1 MRRNLTLGQQ
11 IVVGFSL
18 PILSLLL
25 LGWLSYSSTRR
36 LSQTGY
42 WVDHTYEVL
51 SELAHFLSF
60 VEDVETRQRGF
71 LLTENEEFLTEY
83 RSAIAASERSYARL
97 RTLTYD
103 NAQQQRQL
111 EILHPMVQERFSQL
125 DLVVDRRKEEGLES
139 TARAIA
145 HGQGSRLMGEIH
157 RQVAGMTA
165 AERALLQQRADANA
179 AAVRQMAISLA
190 GGCLL
195 TLLAV
200 LVVGRFIIRSV
211 KREIGANVAGVR
223 DCGLELRA
231 DARQQAQDAQRLS
244 AILAQLREHQT
255 RLVAISQHNLERAHA
270 ASDTAGRVISAAS
283 EGEQALQRIH
293 RAMAEVRLPIAELVD
308 GLPRSAEQ
316 PGVPGDASNQP
327 NQPTGEQD
335 RLSPRAAPRETELAS
350 ARSQAL
356 APLIRSAAEALAA
369 SERQFQQAQA
379 SLQRITECIAEM
391 AASTLS
397 IELASREQA
406 TFIGRLNAAT
416 ETVATSAADSDA
428 RARKIVTSAN
438 QLNALSRRLVRLIQP
453 DRGSPGAP
461 ELGSSLAEKNTIS
474 QASDVGNEKGQ

>member
-1 MRRNLTLGQQ
+1 M
-11 IVVGFSL
+11 
-18 PILSLLL
+18 
-25 LGWLSYSSTRR
+25 
-36 LSQTGY
+36 
-42 WVDHTYEVL
+42 L

-71 LLTENEEFLTEY
+71 LLTENEQFLTEY
-83 RSAIAASERSYARL
+83 RSAIAAAEHSYARL
-97 RTLTYD
+97 RTLTSD

-111 EILHPMVQERFSQL
+111 DILHPMVQERFSQL

-139 TARAIA
+139 TAHAIA
-145 HGQGSRLMGEIH
+145 QGTGSRLMGEIH
-157 RQVAGMTA
+157 RLVAGMTA

-179 AAVRQMAISLA
+179 AAVRQLAISLA
-190 GGCLL
+190 GGGLL

-200 LVVGRFIIRSV
+200 LLVGRFIIRSV

-231 DARQQAQDAQRLS
+231 DARQQAQDAQRLR
-244 AILAQLREHQT
+244 AILTQLREHQT
-255 RLVAISQHNLERAHA
+255 RLVAISHHNLERAHA

-293 RAMAEVRLPIAELVD
+293 RAMAEIRFPIAELVD
-308 GLPRSAEQ
+308 GLPQLDGQ
-316 PGVPGDASNQP
+316 PSVPGNVLNQL
-327 NQPTGEQD
+327 TGERAGERAGERD
-335 RLSPRAAPRETELAS
+335 RLRPSAAPHEKELAS
-350 ARSQAL
+350 VQSQAL

-406 TFIGRLNAAT
+406 TFIERISAAT

-453 DRGSPGAP
+453 DRGSPGSP
-461 ELGSSLAEKNTIS
+461 ELGSSHSEKNTLS
-474 QASDVGNEKGQ
+474 QASDVGNEKRQ